1 MGRFTGPGNRG
12 NLAMVAVAQL
22 VEPRFVVPVVV
33 GSNPISHPIITN
45 GPLAQPVEQGTLN
58 PKVIGSIPI
67 RPIIKNRRRGLSLLC
82 RGKPRANFARPQK
95 INQCLRD
102 RKSIQ

>member
-1 MGRFTGPGNRG
+1 
-12 NLAMVAVAQL
+12 MVAVAQL

-33 GSNPISHPIITN
+33 GSSPISHPIITN

-67 RPIIKNRRRGLSLLC
+67 RPITKNRRQGLSPL
-82 RGKPRANFARPQK
+82 
-95 INQCLRD
+95 
-102 RKSIQ
+102 

>member
-1 MGRFTGPGNRG
+1 MGRFTGFGNGG

-67 RPIIKNRRRGLSLLC
+67 RPITKNRRQGLAPL
-82 RGKPRANFARPQK
+82 
-95 INQCLRD
+95 
-102 RKSIQ
+102 